1 MVRVKHCVCYLD
13 GYMHDE
19 SMTTI
24 SAALER
30 DETMPSD
37 ALFIHVAMEG
47 AIANL
52 HVLANT
58 SMTADRL
65 ARDAARSV
73 ARAARLAA

>member
-1 MVRVKHCVCYLD
+1 
-13 GYMHDE
+13 MHSE

-24 SAALER
+24 STAPER

-37 ALFIHVAMEG
+37 AQLLAAAMEE

-58 SMTADRL
+58 PMTADRL
-65 ARDAARSV
+65 ARDAARSA